1 MRDQEFTAELINIP
15 PTQLSYLTHTA
26 TAMITD
32 LHCILFEAWTDYSKV
47 KQRRR
52 AERDIHVQRM

>member
-15 PTQLSYLTHTA
+15 PTQLSHLTHTA

-47 KQRRR
+47 KQRQR
-52 AERDIHVQRM
+52 AERTENVR